1 MDEKQTTQMPQTQA
15 QTQTPPAGPR
25 PYYRKELLQRQLAAL
40 LAQVHGTLI
49 PSRGKV
55 GVTVYAIDGGGE
67 AMVTKQPSGTLV
79 VELFKGKCPC

>member
-1 MDEKQTTQMPQTQA
+1 MDEKQSTQVAGTQA
-15 QTQTPPAGPR
+15 QTQSGPR

-49 PSRGKV
+49 PTRGRP

-67 AMVTKQPSGTLV
+67 AMVTKQASGTLL